1 MHAKTLIHTL
11 RRLGLLAALAVL
23 GACSTQGG
31 LQMPQP
37 EAPAAPV
44 KEPRLGQAGKDVI
57 WLPTPDSLVT
67 RMLTL
72 ARVTPNDYVVDLGAG
87 DGKIVI
93 AAAQQFKAR
102 GLGIEYNPD
111 LVAVAQR
118 RAQEA
123 GVAHLARFV
132 RGDIFASDFRDAT
145 VVTMYLLPELNL
157 RLRPT
162 LLAMKPG
169 TRIVTHY
176 FTMAAWQPDE
186 TSTVQSRVGY
196 LWIIPANAGGT
207 WRLNFPLQGAAG
219 VDTELKITQT
229 FQKIEGSVGWPG
241 VLNSLRAA
249 RLEGPRIMFSLTD
262 PLGRVREFSGT
273 IDGDRMQ
280 GRVSGSGTDAAFT
293 AVRVGPAPPIGGSAP
308 PTQAEL
314 DAVSLDRM

>member
-1 MHAKTLIHTL
+1 MKAWTFFWVSFAGMLASTLVYVNAGVEL
-11 RRLGLLAALAVL
+11 VRAGSLQGLLSPGLLAALAVL

-87 DGKIVI
+87 DGKIVV

-145 VVTMYLLPELNL
+145 VVTLFLLPELNL
-157 RLRPT
+157 RLRPI
-162 LLAMKPG
+162 LLNMKPG
-169 TRIVTHY
+169 TRVVSNS
-176 FTMAAWQPDE
+176 FRMEDWEPDE
-186 TSTVQSRVGY
+186 TAVATEGCTNY
-196 LWIIPANAGGT
+196 CNAYKWIVPAKVAGT
-207 WRLNFPLQGAAG
+207 WRIGNKVLNL
-219 VDTELKITQT
+219 TQT
-229 FQKIEGSVGWPG
+229 FQMLQGTLSEGGIATPISG
-241 VLNSLRAA
+241 AQ
-249 RLEGPRIMFSLTD
+249 LEGARIVFS
-262 PLGRVREFSGT
+262 VRNERYVGQVDGNTIKGT
-273 IDGDRMQ
+273 VNGA
-280 GRVSGSGTDAAFT
+280 GSW
-293 AVRVGPAPPIGGSAP
+293 SA
-308 PTQAEL
+308 TR
-314 DAVSLDRM
+314 SR